1 MKVEFGGRR
10 QSCIESKQGGEE
22 KQNMEESN
30 KEKWR
35 GQVITSYPDPWLSS
49 PVVFRQYFFSIF
61 KCFIS

>member
-10 QSCIESKQGGEE
+10 QGCIESKQGGEE
-22 KQNMEESN
+22 EQNMEESN

-35 GQVITSYPDPWLSS
+35 AQVITSYPDPQLSS
-49 PVVFRQYFFSIF
+49 PVVLQQYFFSIF